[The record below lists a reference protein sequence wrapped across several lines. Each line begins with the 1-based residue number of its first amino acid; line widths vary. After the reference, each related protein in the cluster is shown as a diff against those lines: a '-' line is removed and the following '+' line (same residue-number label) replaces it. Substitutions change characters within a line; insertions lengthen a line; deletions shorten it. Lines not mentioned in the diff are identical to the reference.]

1 MSEKTVV
8 FARETAGYLQEYR
21 CPGEREL
28 PGRDH
33 HPLGDVMAFG
43 TYHVVGSV

>member
-1 MSEKTVV
+1 MRSFVGCFACVDTVSV
-8 FARETAGYLQEYR
+8 GEYE
-21 CPGEREL
+21 CPGVRKH

-33 HPLGDVMAFG
+33 QSLGDVMAFG